1 MTAPALQ
8 QQPVATV
15 VGQVASCAEDLAAL
29 VGGCLVESVDGRLVA
44 HRITGPDVAPAVL
57 SALLAGDTKGLQA
70 GLTRPRT
77 TCLLPSG
84 PVVEATIGDTAHRV
98 AHVRLRSGG
107 SIWLLPTTD
116 RPLALER
123 VLPAVQR
130 LDELLVCSADDAGD
144 LTPWLDGDAEL
155 PAELAGRTVRLARV
169 DAPGVPVHALLR
181 AITCGLAVRH
191 RGAVYVVLNDRA
203 RPEPELDRPVR
214 IVISAPTTDLV
225 RARSQVDAALPAVPL
240 GTSRTVSQVR
250 STVVLRH
257 LAGALA
263 TLPDLGE
270 DPLADLLA
278 HDERRGGDLVGTLL
292 AWLDAGGDVVR
303 TAELLGVHSNT
314 LRYRLRRIGE
324 LLGTDLR
331 YDAATRLELHLRLAS
346 STA

>member
-8 QQPVATV
+8 QQPIETV

-29 VGGCLVESVDGRLVA
+29 VGGCLVESADGRLVT

-57 SALLAGDTKGLQA
+57 SALLAGDTRPLQA
-70 GLTRPRT
+70 SLTRPRT

-84 PVVEATIGDTAHRV
+84 PVVEGTLGDSAQRI

-107 SIWLLPTTD
+107 SIWLLPATD

-130 LDELLVCSADDAGD
+130 LDELLVCSADDGGD
-144 LTPWLDGDAEL
+144 VTPWLDGEEEL
-155 PAELAGRTVRLARV
+155 PAELAGRTLRLARV
-169 DAPGVPVHALLR
+169 DAPGVPLHALLR
-181 AITCGLAVRH
+181 AITCGPAVRH
-191 RGAVYVVLNDRA
+191 RGAVYVVLADRA
-203 RPEPELDRPVR
+203 LPEPELDRPMRV
-214 IVISAPTTDLV
+214 VVSAPTTDLV
-225 RARSQVDAALPAVPL
+225 RARRQVDAALPAVPL
-240 GTSRTVSQVR
+240 GSCRTVAQVR

-263 TLPDLGE
+263 SLPDLGE
-270 DPLADLLA
+270 DPLAELIA
-278 HDERRGGDLVGTLL
+278 HDDRRGGDLAGTLL

-324 LLGTDLR
+324 LVGTDLR
-331 YDAATRLELHLRLAS
+331 YDAAIRLELHLRLAS
-346 STA
+346 TKA